1 MDRFQHI
8 ELSRALG
15 IGLEEA
21 ARLFS
26 STSQEVRK
34 TAAEIMHADMT
45 TEELAQRTRD
55 AATAIDMLKTFFENA
70 AIAVAPFVETM
81 NKVVGGFMRFSESV
95 FGGNGVAAAITTL
108 IGSFTAL
115 KVATA
120 LVTGPWRLLSSGA
133 TALATRVLPSLGASA
148 AASGTAAGFGAPGML
163 AFGGAVALIGAGA
176 AAAAWGIA
184 QIVRSIGEVAV
195 IEGAG
200 QAFKDIGAGM
210 LSIGA
215 ASVAAMFGL
224 GGLGALVFS
233 VGSIV
238 RKINKLDPDKA
249 SSFETIMSSLGDFG
263 SSENLSAN
271 LTAVEGFVGNM
282 SALLDDLPE
291 SKAIAFE
298 GMTSGLAETLTQIN
312 ALSPEN
318 IKQTIELVRVASE
331 TQQEATQTSGIAM
344 IAAMHPMLAAHR
356 QLVEILSD
364 ARNTVSETIIEL
376 DGTRLGSWL
385 DRRSNQI
392 AARVAEFRGGD

>member
-26 STSQEVRK
+26 STSQEVQK

-70 AIAVAPFVETM
+70 AIAVAPFVEAM
-81 NKVVGGFMRFSESV
+81 HKVVSGLMRFSESV
-95 FGGNGVAAAITTL
+95 FGGNGVAAAITTM
-108 IGSFTAL
+108 IGSFAAL
-115 KVATA
+115 KIATG
-120 LVTGPWRLLSSGA
+120 LITGPWNMLAAKGSQIA
-133 TALATRVLPSLGASA
+133 TKILPSLGKSA
-148 AASGTAAGFGAPGML
+148 AASGATAGIGATGML
-163 AFGGAVALIGAGA
+163 AFGAAVALIGVGA
-176 AAAAWGIA
+176 AAAAFGIA
-184 QIVRSIGEVAV
+184 EIVRSVGEVAA

-200 QAFKDIGAGM
+200 QAFKEIGAGM
-210 LSIGA
+210 FAIGA
-215 ASVAAMFGL
+215 ASTMALFGL
-224 GGLGALVFS
+224 AGLSGLVLS

-238 RKINKLDPDKA
+238 KKINKLDPDKA
-249 SSFETIMSSLGDFG
+249 SSFATIMSSLGDIG

-271 LTAVEGFVGNM
+271 LSAVEGFVGNM
-282 SALLDDLPE
+282 SALLDQLPE

-318 IKQTIELVRVASE
+318 IQQTIELVKVANE
-331 TQQEATQTSGIAM
+331 TQQEATQTSGNAVM
-344 IAAMHPMLAAHR
+344 AAVSSLLPALSPLAA
-356 QLVEILSD
+356 LSPGEGEG
-364 ARNTVSETIIEL
+364 RRVVIEL
-376 DGTRLGSWL
+376 DGRVLGQWI
-385 DRRSNQI
+385 DRRNNRL
-392 AARVAEFRGGD
+392 AARVAEYAITS